1 MKRREFLNICAA
13 GLCVLNAPNLFANN
27 HYKIFVAPSIPSIT
41 IAKAALNRVD
51 TSVKVWKNPDELR
64 VGVASNKMQIMMS
77 PTNVC
82 TMLYNKGFD
91 VGYVNFLTTLQTSL
105 ISKNKAINELKQL
118 VGKSIILPFKND
130 MPDII
135 LRTLL
140 KHLGI
145 DFNKINFI
153 YTNTP
158 PEALALFLSKNE
170 IDAAYLPEPMASA
183 AKLKAKLKSINIY
196 DGISSD
202 KLWKECFNESIYQAG
217 IIANHKFYEENK
229 SYFISLE
236 NDLKASLKWILQNK
250 SEAALIGANLLNA
263 PQKAIELSI
272 NNANLC
278 VENAKDVKKEVLEFL
293 KIIHEYNPA
302 LVGGKVHDDIFLG

>member
-1 MKRREFLNICAA
+1 MKRRDFLNICKV
-13 GLCVLNAPNLFANN
+13 GLCGVIAPNLLASNNFEIFA
-27 HYKIFVAPSIPSIT
+27 APSLSSTI
-41 IAKAALNRVD
+41 IAKAALNRAD
-51 TSVKVWKNPDELR
+51 TSVKIWKNPDELR
-64 VGVASNKMQIMMS
+64 ASVASGKMQIMMS
-77 PTNVC
+77 PANVC

-91 VGYVNFLTTLQTSL
+91 VGYVNFLTTLSTSL
-105 ISKNKAINELKQL
+105 ISKNEPINELKDL
-118 VGKSIILPFKND
+118 ANKTIILPFKND
-130 MPDII
+130 MPDIT
-135 LRTLL
+135 LKTLL

-183 AKLKAKLKSINIY
+183 AKLKGKLKSINIY
-196 DGISSD
+196 NGISSNE
-202 KLWKECFNESIYQAG
+202 LWKQCFKNPTYQAG
-217 IIANHKFYEENK
+217 MIANRKFYEDNK

-236 NDLKASLKWILQNK
+236 NDLKMALKWILQNK
-250 SEAALIGANLLNA
+250 SEAATIGANLLNA
-263 PQKAIELSI
+263 PKPAIELSI

-278 VENAKDVKKEVLEFL
+278 VENAKNVKKEVLEFL

-302 LVGGKVHDDIFLG
+302 LVGGKVHEDIFLG